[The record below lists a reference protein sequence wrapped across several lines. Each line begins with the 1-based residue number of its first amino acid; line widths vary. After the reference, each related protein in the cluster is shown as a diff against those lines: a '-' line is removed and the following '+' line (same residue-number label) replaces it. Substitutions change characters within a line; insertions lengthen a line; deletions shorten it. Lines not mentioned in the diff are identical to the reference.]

1 MANSIFNEVRI
12 EEIKRIIQTYP
23 LATIVTTNSQG
34 LYATHIPVML
44 EGDEILFGHLAKEN
58 PLYRDAAEQQ
68 QVLCIFNAEDAYVS
82 ANDYPSKFE
91 DHKKVPTW
99 NYQVVHAHGQ
109 IQFLTDQQS
118 KLAALGQLTKK
129 MEQQVNADQAWKMSD
144 APKDYLIQMLE
155 DIVVFKIKITQLQ
168 AISKLSQNKQPR
180 DFDGVVDG
188 MRRRGHDGIVRSML
202 GLNFHA

>member
-1 MANSIFNEVRI
+1 MANPIFNEVRI
-12 EEIKRIIQTYP
+12 EEIKRIIQAYP
-23 LATIVTTNSQG
+23 LATIVTNNSQG

-44 EGDEILFGHLAKEN
+44 EDEVLFGHLASDN
-58 PLYRDAAEQQ
+58 SLYSLSTEQQ
-68 QVLCIFNAEDAYVS
+68 QVLCIFKAEDAYVS

-109 IQFLTDQQS
+109 IQFLTDQKS
-118 KLAALGQLTKK
+118 KLAALGHLTKK
-129 MEQQVNADQAWKMSD
+129 MEQEVNADQAWKMSD
-144 APKDYLIQMLE
+144 APKDYLMQMLE
-155 DIVVFKIKITQLQ
+155 EIVVFKINITNLQ

-180 DFDGVVDG
+180 DFDGVVNALE
-188 MRRRGHDGIVRSML
+188 RRGHDGIVRSML